1 LLGFKCLMLLGT
13 KHIDPDTGLIYF
25 KYDFGY
31 EFGIV
36 LPGEGNKRPK
46 HAQIE
51 KKRDDDIEVPIIH
64 ETSGSEKKKV
74 IGPQPSADS
83 GKIPQ
88 FRPKKFS
95 HSKAVKW
102 EPMSES
108 EMSEAEGDSVQQH
121 KKHYSLPQ
129 SQSGGFQKAPHILIP
144 HSSRWDQASPSP
156 LSLSPSLPSL
166 SPHYSGQGPHGSA
179 SGVDL
184 TGTFLYVL
192 NMWRC
197 SMSNH

>member
-1 LLGFKCLMLLGT
+1 LLIGT

-36 LPGEGNKRPK
+36 LPGEGDKKPK

-51 KKRDDDIEVPIIH
+51 KKRGDDIEVPIIH
-64 ETSGSEKKKV
+64 ETSGSDKRKV
-74 IGPQPSADS
+74 IGPQSCTDP
-83 GKIPQ
+83 GRIPQ

-95 HSKAVKW
+95 HFKTVKW

-108 EMSEAEGDSVQQH
+108 EMSEAEGDTTQQY
-121 KKHYSLPQ
+121 KKRYSLPQ
-129 SQSGGFQKAPHILIP
+129 HPAAVLQKAPHILIP

-166 SPHYSGQGPHGSA
+166 SPHYSGQGPLGTM
-179 SGVDL
+179 SGVDS
-184 TGTFLYVL
+184 TGTLLFVL
-192 NMWRC
+192 TVW
-197 SMSNH
+197 